1 LLRSEKNKI
10 AAKESNNQL
19 IPIYKEQIKKLV
31 EQNKQIDNAL
41 SDKRFSKDNPSKFL
55 KLEHLKSKNEMMM
68 GELVE
73 KINNLEKQKEE
84 VSEEDKVA
92 ISELYAEQLHQKLF
106 RYKIEQK
113 IDLNSR

>member
-1 LLRSEKNKI
+1 
-10 AAKESNNQL
+10 
-19 IPIYKEQIKKLV
+19 
-31 EQNKQIDNAL
+31 
-41 SDKRFSKDNPSKFL
+41 
-55 KLEHLKSKNEMMM
+55 M
-68 GELVE
+68 GALVE